1 MYCPNCGSENN
12 DDTRFCRG
20 CGENL
25 KAVLQLMTRRLPVI
39 IASKVDAYLERK
51 NERFR
56 RDSIIA
62 AVVGFLWL
70 LYGLRSLVTGVG
82 AIAKVPIVLG
92 CFFLLWAVWE
102 RMVYKHSLAT
112 DSWMEKTRAPW
123 TTEELTRDDAAQ
135 IVEPPA
141 SITEFTTRHLDAT
154 VSQEDKS

>member
-1 MYCPNCGSENN
+1 MYCPKCGLENN
-12 DDTRFCRG
+12 DETRFCRS

-25 KAVLQLMTRRLPVI
+25 KVILQVMTRRLPVI
-39 IASKVDAYLERK
+39 LASKVDAYLERK

-123 TTEELTRDDAAQ
+123 TTEELAGHDPAQ
-135 IVEPPA
+135 IGEPPA
-141 SITEFTTRHLDAT
+141 SITESTTKHLDA
-154 VSQEDKS
+154 SIGQDGKS

>member
-1 MYCPNCGSENN
+1 VGS
-12 DDTRFCRG
+12 
-20 CGENL
+20 
-25 KAVLQLMTRRLPVI
+25 
-39 IASKVDAYLERK
+39 
-51 NERFR
+51 
-56 RDSIIA
+56 
-62 AVVGFLWL
+62 VV
-70 LYGLRSLVTGVG
+70 
-82 AIAKVPIVLG
+82 KVPIVLG

-112 DSWMEKTRAPW
+112 DRMERIQAPW

>member
-1 MYCPNCGSENN
+1 MYCPKCGLKNN

-25 KAVLQLMTRRLPVI
+25 KVISQAMTRRLPVI
-39 IASKVDAYLERK
+39 LASKVDAYLERK

-56 RDSIIA
+56 RDSIIF

-82 AIAKVPIVLG
+82 SVVKVPIVLG

-112 DSWMEKTRAPW
+112 DRMERIQAPW